1 MHEDLQR
8 LTRELRKETC
18 PQRVLEEVARRIS
31 AQSPQPSRLRYAL
44 AGALAGLI
52 LLCGLALWQWPPGRD
67 GHERLQQAA
76 GSKIDNAQI
85 AEQAEGALGC
95 IGRVLLDAGSQS
107 EKVILQG
114 AVPPLRDSLETAK
127 NKIVNHIT
135 L

>member
-1 MHEDLQR
+1 MDENLQR

-18 PQRVLEEVARRIS
+18 PQRVLDEVARRIS
-31 AQSPQPSRLRYAL
+31 AQTRRPGRFRYGI
-44 AGALAGLI
+44 AGALAGLM
-52 LLCGLALWQWPPGRD
+52 LLCGLALWQWPTGADR
-67 GHERLQQAA
+67 HQRLHQAA
-76 GSKIDNAQI
+76 GSKMDNAQI

-114 AVPPLRDSLETAK
+114 AVPPLRSSLETAK
-127 NKIVNHIT
+127 NKIVDHIA